1 MARAIWSGAISFG
14 LVSIPV
20 KLFNAVSKKS
30 VSFNQLDAATGARLR
45 QKLVSALDGEEVPR
59 DRIVKGYNL
68 GADQYVTI
76 SEDEL
81 AAVMPVAQRTI
92 DLEEFVD
99 LVDIDPV
106 FYDSAYFLVPD
117 AAAVK
122 PYALL
127 TEAMERAQ
135 KVGVARF
142 VMRSKEYVAAI
153 RPKDGKLVLSTM
165 VYADELN
172 SVDELPEMSAAA
184 QVTLTDRELAMA
196 AQLVE
201 SLAAD
206 FDPAKYHDAYRDQV
220 LAMIDRKAAGESE
233 ILAVPAPAGES
244 RVVDLLAALEA
255 SVAAAKESRF
265 RHPTA
270 LAAVEAVEADAV
282 ADKPVRAAKPR
293 VRKSA

>member
-30 VSFNQLDAATGARLR
+30 VSFNQLDASTGARLR

-59 DRIVKGYNL
+59 DRIVKGYHL
-68 GADQYVTI
+68 GADQYITI
-76 SEDEL
+76 TEDEL

-92 DLEEFVD
+92 ELEEFVD
-99 LVDIDPV
+99 LVEIDPV
-106 FYDSAYFLVPD
+106 FYDSAYYLVPD

-172 SVDELPEMSAAA
+172 SVDELPEMTAASG
-184 QVTLTDRELAMA
+184 VTLTDRELAMA

-201 SLAAD
+201 SLAAE

-220 LAMIDRKAAGESE
+220 LAMIDRKAAGENE
-233 ILAVPAPAGES
+233 ILAAPVATEDN

-255 SVAAAKESRF
+255 SVAAAKEARH

-270 LAAVEAVEADAV
+270 LTAVEDASAV
-282 ADKPVRAAKPR
+282 AEAPAKAAKPR